1 MAALIGLSAFFS
13 GSETALMSINRYRLR
28 HLARSGNRGARLAE
42 ALLRRPDRLIG
53 LILLGNNLVNFT
65 ASSLATVI
73 ALRIGGTYALAISV
87 GVFTLVVLILA
98 ELAPKTLAALHP
110 REVAL
115 PAAFVYYPLLKITYP
130 FVWLINAVANGVLLL
145 FGVRAS
151 EMAGDSL
158 SSAELRIVVAEAGAM
173 IPKRH
178 QKMLL
183 SILDLEHV
191 TVDDIMVPRQDISAI
206 DLDDDWDTILEQI
219 RNSQHTR
226 VPIYRGELD
235 NVVGILH
242 MRQVVRAMSEGRLSG
257 EILPSLA
264 RDAYFVPESTPLNK
278 QLLNFQGVKRRV
290 GLVVDEYGDIQGL
303 VTLED
308 ILEEIVGEFTS
319 DPNAS
324 HRDVFQ
330 DTDGSYVVHG
340 NMNVRTLNRL
350 MKWKLPITGAKTLNG
365 LIVEFLETIPEPGT
379 GLKIAGLSMEIIK
392 ISGNTVRT
400 VRVRPAEAPDNGS
413 LRPRSDL
420 KRGLKR
426 LRNPAKPLHF
436 HASEFPAR
444 HVGLW
449 HQGTR
454 ESVFGRLRSGALL
467 RRAPVGF
474 RRPAPP
480 LRT

>member
-1 MAALIGLSAFFS
+1 MPLSYLFGAMAVLIGLSAFFS

-28 HLARSGNRGARLAE
+28 HLARSGNHGARFAE
-42 ALLRRPDRLIG
+42 LLLRRPDRLIG
-53 LILLGNNLVNFT
+53 LILLGNNLVNFS

-73 ALRIGGTYALAISV
+73 ALRIGGDYALAISV
-87 GVFTLVVLILA
+87 GVFTLVVLIFA

-115 PAAFVYYPLLKITYP
+115 PAAFIYFPLLKVTYP
-130 FVWLINAVANGVLLL
+130 VVWLINTIANGVLLL
-145 FGVRAS
+145 FGVRAE
-151 EMAGDSL
+151 EMTSDSL
-158 SSAELRIVVAEAGAM
+158 SSAELRIVVAEAGAL

-183 SILDLEHV
+183 SILDLENV

-206 DLDDDWDTILEQI
+206 DLDDDWDTVLEQI

-235 NVVGILH
+235 NVKGILH
-242 MRQVVRAMSEGRLSG
+242 MRQVVRAMSEGRLSY
-257 EILPSLA
+257 ETLPTLA

-278 QLLNFQGVKRRV
+278 QLLNFQGVRRRV

-319 DPNAS
+319 DPNATN
-324 HRDVFQ
+324 RDVFR
-330 DTDGSYVVHG
+330 DSDGSYVVSG

-350 MKWKLPITGAKTLNG
+350 MKWKLPTKGPKTLNG

-379 GLKIAGLSMEIIK
+379 SLRIAGLSMEIVK
-392 ISGNTVRT
+392 ISDNTVKT
-400 VRVRPAEAPDNGS
+400 VRVKALRDARPAG
-413 LRPRSDL
+413 
-420 KRGLKR
+420 G
-426 LRNPAKPLHF
+426 
-436 HASEFPAR
+436 
-444 HVGLW
+444 
-449 HQGTR
+449 
-454 ESVFGRLRSGALL
+454 
-467 RRAPVGF
+467 
-474 RRPAPP
+474 
-480 LRT
+480 

>member
-1 MAALIGLSAFFS
+1 MPLSYLFGAMAVLIGLSAFFS

-28 HLARSGNRGARLAE
+28 HLARSGNHGARFAE
-42 ALLRRPDRLIG
+42 LLLRRPDRLIG
-53 LILLGNNLVNFT
+53 LILLGNNLVNFS

-73 ALRIGGTYALAISV
+73 ALRIGGDYALAISV
-87 GVFTLVVLILA
+87 GVFTLVVLIFA

-115 PAAFVYYPLLKITYP
+115 PAAFIYFPLLKVTYP
-130 FVWLINAVANGVLLL
+130 VVWLINTVANGVLLL
-145 FGVRAS
+145 FGVRAE
-151 EMAGDSL
+151 EMTSDSL
-158 SSAELRIVVAEAGAM
+158 SSAELRIVVAEAGAL

-183 SILDLEHV
+183 SILDLENV

-206 DLDDDWDTILEQI
+206 DLDDDWDTVLEQI

-235 NVVGILH
+235 NVKGILH
-242 MRQVVRAMSEGRLSG
+242 MRQVVRAMSEGRLSH
-257 EILPSLA
+257 ETLPTLA

-278 QLLNFQGVKRRV
+278 QLLNFQGVRRRV

-319 DPNAS
+319 DPNATN
-324 HRDVFQ
+324 RDVFR
-330 DTDGSYVVHG
+330 DSDGSYVVSG

-350 MKWKLPITGAKTLNG
+350 MKWKLPTKGPKTLNG

-379 GLKIAGLSMEIIK
+379 SLRIAGLSMEIVK
-392 ISGNTVRT
+392 ISDNTVKT
-400 VRVRPAEAPDNGS
+400 VRVKA
-413 LRPRSDL
+413 LRD
-420 KRGLKR
+420 
-426 LRNPAKPLHF
+426 
-436 HASEFPAR
+436 AR
-444 HVGLW
+444 AAG
-449 HQGTR
+449 G
-454 ESVFGRLRSGALL
+454 
-467 RRAPVGF
+467 
-474 RRPAPP
+474 
-480 LRT
+480 